1 MGWPTAG
8 PSVAGFTPGEL
19 VDGGG
24 CAIAST
30 SVERITRDMDQRDL
44 GFVARPEMLVPERD
58 RPPVFFHKRRS
69 GQRAAA
75 CARVASREGDGS
87 GRGVARTESRHRPWE
102 VTPESVAAGA

>member
-19 VDGGG
+19 VDGGD

-30 SVERITRDMDQRDL
+30 SVERITRDMHQRDL
-44 GFVARPEMLVPERD
+44 GFVARPGMLVPERD

-75 CARVASREGDGS
+75 CRGSHHVKEMVRGAGSPGQSLVTGHGRSR
-87 GRGVARTESRHRPWE
+87 
-102 VTPESVAAGA
+102 